1 MPLGVNHGGSLRRQ
15 FLAKHLTTTTIGTRQ
30 LSDEKKENIK
40 KWITRYRRNWE
51 IFADEVFQ
59 IKLYPI
65 QKVML
70 HLMGISDVFF
80 AICTRGAAKSFL
92 VGLGALIYFCLYP
105 YAEVV
110 ITSSTLPQAAK
121 LVEKKIRDELIKKLS
136 PYLLYMYEHEYIVI
150 TKSNTS
156 DGGYTVENKLNGSTI
171 TVLPCLD
178 SARGSRST
186 WNIYEEARLL
196 KKSLIDSVFEPMGH
210 SRPAVY
216 LQKKEYQTK
225 RWLEK
230 ARSTYITSSRFKFE
244 WFWKKYKDVVTD
256 YYLSEH
262 EVYIPF
268 AEDIFAAI
276 EDGTRTWADYR
287 KAKRQMSQLD
297 FDCEILNIMIGEA
310 EDAFFNFQMCK
321 EAQTIQSSFIPPT
334 PIDIYSQND
343 LGNRKKLS
351 DEVRLLIVDYAFAN
365 TTSKDKN
372 DNTFI
377 ICLSG
382 IWDKKKNRF
391 TRKVEYLEGHEA
403 SDSVGAMRRA
413 KELFWD
419 YEADYLIP
427 DSRSGGE
434 VLFNLLTEPMDNP
447 QRGINWN
454 KHGFTICDNLNYHVV
469 PETKLADYRHRTVDP
484 DAISCV
490 IPMIGNSELNSACW
504 IELKKQL
511 ESHNIQFL
519 ISMQD
524 RQTILEDNGEYF
536 KLTSEELVQEL
547 LPYGQT
553 DETIQELVNLKTE
566 IKLDKI
572 RLHEPRSGTKDRAI
586 AVAYGNY
593 ILSLIENEWAKQS
606 QAKEFDLD
614 DMQLVW

>member
-15 FLAKHLTTTTIGTRQ
+15 FLAKHLTTTTIGTRT

-136 PYLLYMYEHEYIVI
+136 LYLLYMYEHEYIVI

-334 PIDIYSQND
+334 PIDIYSQKD
-343 LGNRKKLS
+343 LGTRKKMP
-351 DEVRLLIVDYAFAN
+351 DEVRFL
-365 TTSKDKN
+365 
-372 DNTFI
+372 
-377 ICLSG
+377 
-382 IWDKKKNRF
+382 
-391 TRKVEYLEGHEA
+391 
-403 SDSVGAMRRA
+403 
-413 KELFWD
+413 
-419 YEADYLIP
+419 
-427 DSRSGGE
+427 
-434 VLFNLLTEPMDNP
+434 
-447 QRGINWN
+447 
-454 KHGFTICDNLNYHVV
+454 
-469 PETKLADYRHRTVDP
+469 TVD
-484 DAISCV
+484 
-490 IPMIGNSELNSACW
+490 
-504 IELKKQL
+504 
-511 ESHNIQFL
+511 
-519 ISMQD
+519 
-524 RQTILEDNGEYF
+524 
-536 KLTSEELVQEL
+536 
-547 LPYGQT
+547 
-553 DETIQELVNLKTE
+553 
-566 IKLDKI
+566 
-572 RLHEPRSGTKDRAI
+572 
-586 AVAYGNY
+586 
-593 ILSLIENEWAKQS
+593 
-606 QAKEFDLD
+606 
-614 DMQLVW
+614 